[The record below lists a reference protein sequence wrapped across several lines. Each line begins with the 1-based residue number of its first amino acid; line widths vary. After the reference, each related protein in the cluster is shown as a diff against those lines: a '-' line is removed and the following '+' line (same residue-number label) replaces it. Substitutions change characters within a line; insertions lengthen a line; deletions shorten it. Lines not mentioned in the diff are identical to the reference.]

1 MNSLITAEQG
11 ITGNFAAPATRR
23 QLSPRKN
30 RSQSRSDL
38 YDTNTSINVRL
49 FDGGTRPHQ
58 GRRFAVVH
66 IAGNRATSP
75 PVMPILCRTSRWA
88 ATCSHRIA
96 PDPVEAF
103 LGHVKRDDDVR
114 MVAVVFLCRIFWRGR
129 HAIALGGIVID
140 QIGDPE
146 HPARAMNWPS
156 LLSGMAE
163 NSSTA
168 MGR

>member
-1 MNSLITAEQG
+1 VQDIAMGSDVL
-11 ITGNFAAPATRR
+11 APDRTR
-23 QLSPRKN
+23 S
-30 RSQSRSDL
+30 SRSL
-38 YDTNTSINVRL
+38 
-49 FDGGTRPHQ
+49 
-58 GRRFAVVH
+58 
-66 IAGNRATSP
+66 
-75 PVMPILCRTSRWA
+75 
-88 ATCSHRIA
+88 
-96 PDPVEAF
+96 
-103 LGHVKRDDDVR
+103 LGHVKRDDDVH

-129 HAIALGGIVID
+129 HAIALKGIVID